1 MNNPQMMVRLRA
13 EHADLVSNGYD
24 DAWLVLEGD
33 WGGQI
38 YLTVPWRLL
47 GEDPKVLP
55 LLKDLD
61 REAWP
66 SNRGEGRNAYLY
78 SPREREQQGRG
89 VPGGMGGGRLTDDLW
104 LHRTFAFGWRQTAR
118 ELLGLVKTK

>member
-1 MNNPQMMVRLRA
+1 MNNPQLIARLRA
-13 EHADLVSNGYD
+13 EHADLVANGWN

-55 LLKDLD
+55 LLKGLD
-61 REAWP
+61 REAW
-66 SNRGEGRNAYLY
+66 SCNRGDGRQAYLY
-78 SPREREQQGRG
+78 SLRERGKGMRG
-89 VPGGMGGGRLTDDLW
+89 VAGGMGGGRLTDGIW
-104 LHRTFAFGWRQTAR
+104 LHRAFEYGWHQEAR
-118 ELLGLVKTK
+118 KLLGLEKSK